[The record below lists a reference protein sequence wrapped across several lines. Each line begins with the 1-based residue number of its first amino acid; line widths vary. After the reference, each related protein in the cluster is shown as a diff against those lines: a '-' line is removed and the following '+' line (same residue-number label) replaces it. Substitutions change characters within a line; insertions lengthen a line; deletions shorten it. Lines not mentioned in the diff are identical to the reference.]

1 MARRI
6 ALQAMALVFMAGTTL
21 AGAHPGGIAR
31 ELAMGG
37 GPLAP
42 TGFGPNIA
50 LNPFIYEDPTLMLL
64 NPAYQQ
70 MYRNYAWMNIAGG
83 AVSSFNSASDNGYG
97 KQFAGANFSLG
108 KEFTIGA
115 VLSYDPSFANFMVA
129 QMSTF
134 VTALRP
140 GGAQLGLRPVDVFE
154 LTATYEMGSLTL
166 GAGIL
171 YGRAKN
177 DTKNATA
184 PVPPASSSTELSA
197 SVLGIRLGVVM
208 DMGNGSGFD
217 VSGALRMDK
226 ATDKVDGTNAAGA
239 ASNLGDY
246 SASATEIQ
254 VEARL
259 RLKMSNKVNFVPYA
273 AFGSFSGEP
282 KQDAPQSGS
291 LAFTGSTKLSAML
304 LSVGAGMEYKITN
317 FYFAGGLSFRSSHFK
332 TETRPPSP
340 PVVGT
345 TTVTNSATELPVLN
359 MGLEWNLL
367 DWLTGRMGYYRTFQS
382 VGTKTERPAGG
393 STTETDTW
401 AGNSNVLLGSYS
413 GPDNSLV
420 TLGLGLRFG
429 SFSLDG
435 TVSEE
440 AIRRGLG
447 LIGAQDNINTF
458 GYVTAS
464 YSFD

>member
-1 MARRI
+1 MD
-6 ALQAMALVFMAGTTL
+6 
-21 AGAHPGGIAR
+21 
-31 ELAMGG
+31 MGG
-37 GPLAP
+37 G
-42 TGFGPNIA
+42 
-50 LNPFIYEDPTLMLL
+50 
-64 NPAYQQ
+64 
-70 MYRNYAWMNIAGG
+70 
-83 AVSSFNSASDNGYG
+83 SA
-97 KQFAGANFSLG
+97 
-108 KEFTIGA
+108 
-115 VLSYDPSFANFMVA
+115 
-129 QMSTF
+129 
-134 VTALRP
+134 
-140 GGAQLGLRPVDVFE
+140 
-154 LTATYEMGSLTL
+154 
-166 GAGIL
+166 
-171 YGRAKN
+171 
-177 DTKNATA
+177 
-184 PVPPASSSTELSA
+184 
-197 SVLGIRLGVVM
+197 
-208 DMGNGSGFD
+208 FD

-226 ATDKVDGTNAAGA
+226 ATDNVDGTNAAGA
-239 ASNLGDY
+239 TANLGDY

-259 RLKMSNKVNFVPYA
+259 KLRMSNKVNFVPYA

-282 KQDAPQSGS
+282 KQDGPQTGV
-291 LAFTGSTKLSAML
+291 LAFNGSSKLSATL

-332 TETRPPSP
+332 TESTPPSP
-340 PVVGT
+340 PVIGT

-367 DWLTGRMGYYRTFQS
+367 DWLTARMGYYRTFQS
-382 VGTKTERPAGG
+382 VGTKTERPSGG
-393 STTETDTW
+393 STTETNTW

-413 GPDNSLV
+413 GPDNSLI

-464 YSFD
+464 YCFD

>member
-1 MARRI
+1 MVKRI
-6 ALQAMALVFMAGTTL
+6 AFLAMALALLAGSSI

-31 ELAMGG
+31 ELALGG

-50 LNPFIYEDPTLMLL
+50 LNPFIYDDPTLMLL

-83 AVSSFNSASDNGYG
+83 AVSNFNSAADNGYG
-97 KQFAGANFSLG
+97 RQFAGANFSFG

-115 VLSYDPSFANFMVA
+115 VLSFDPSFTNGMVTQLA
-129 QMSTF
+129 TF
-134 VTALRP
+134 VNAVRP
-140 GGAQLGLRPVDVFE
+140 GGAQTGLRPVDVIE
-154 LTATYEMGSLTL
+154 VTGTYDLGSLTV

-171 YGRAKN
+171 YGWAKN

-197 SVLGIRLGVVM
+197 SVFGFRLGAIV
-208 DMGNGSGFD
+208 DMGGGSAFD
-217 VSGALRMDK
+217 VSGALRLDK
-226 ATDKVDGTNAAGA
+226 ATDNVDGTNAAGA
-239 ASNLGDY
+239 AADLGNY

-254 VEARL
+254 VEG
-259 RLKMSNKVNFVPYA
+259 RLKLKISNKVNFIPYA
-273 AFGSFSGEP
+273 AFGNLSGEP
-282 KQDAPQSGS
+282 KQDAPQTGVTPFNGS
-291 LAFTGSTKLSAML
+291 IKVSATL

-317 FYFAGGLSFRSSHFK
+317 FYFAGGVSFRTSHVK
-332 TETRPPSP
+332 TETTPPSP
-340 PVVGT
+340 PVIGT
-345 TTVTNSATELPVLN
+345 TSVTNSATEFPVLN
-359 MGLEWNLL
+359 MGVEWTLL
-367 DWLTGRMGYYRTFQS
+367 DWLIGRMGYYRTFQS
-382 VGTKTERPAGG
+382 VGTKTERPTGG
-393 STTETDTW
+393 STTETNTW
-401 AGNSNVLLGSYS
+401 AGNSNVLIGSYS
-413 GPDNSLV
+413 GTDNSLI

-429 SFSLDG
+429 NFALDG

-440 AIRRGLG
+440 GIRRGLG

-464 YSFD
+464 YCFD